1 MPPPNPH
8 SREQAY
14 LTALQ
19 SQPKDVNPDTIYEKL
34 EIAGKGAYGAVYKGR
49 HVASGHVVALKIIN
63 LDTEDDDVDD
73 IQKEISLLQQL
84 MLGSASAG
92 GAPQN
97 VTKYYGSMMEGP
109 RVWIV
114 MEYAEG
120 GSIRTLSRAQ
130 PLKEL
135 HICLIMREVLIALA
149 FLHKNGVI
157 HRDIKAANILLT
169 TQPLRILLCDFGV
182 AALLQSNTSKR
193 STFVGTPY
201 WMAPEVV
208 TEGKM
213 YDSKADIWSL
223 GITLLEMAYGE
234 PPMSGQPAARAVMLL
249 GDKRMRAPRLEGD
262 HWSKEMRDF
271 VVGCLNEDAADR
283 LSAEELSKS
292 RWIKQQAKTPLTQL
306 NDLIARFQAWKDSG
320 GQRMSLA
327 AGVGASIDDD
337 EYDEMPNGDWAFD
350 TVRSRASMMLLDQKA
365 QAGEVDK
372 SLSPP
377 TARPAP
383 QSLRRL
389 FHDETSSDPDP
400 FQSFAHQQPP
410 TPQSSEDNGTVKQT
424 GRFASPE
431 ADDPSSREGSPPK
444 NEFDGQTIRQA
455 RLGRDGRSPTPLM
468 IKTDQVPSINLP
480 LPSADSNATSAT
492 YHPDELEPTPIAP
505 RGDGPVPS
513 PRPIRNKMS
522 LDNLPS
528 AASFNSQP
536 PTSKSSMQLGLEDRS
551 KSSLGMSRPGGG
563 EPRDGLRGFQ
573 FPLMGQS
580 GPPPA
585 GVSKLQPPHLGR
597 NHSAAPAFPSALHG
611 DTSQSTL
618 PSASPTAP
626 SFPGLSPRPPMM
638 RQASLAVMENRSAAQ
653 SHAQAAQAQALALA
667 HGHEGGAGPHK
678 GLAVPGG
685 MAGIGL
691 GRPGQQGTSQ
701 GMARTRSGSRADD
714 GHNVGLRDLLKLTPA
729 APGMQDLLPPSPSVS
744 TTPHKP
750 SPRPQQTHNQPGS
763 IPAYP
768 AFPGAVSSASLP
780 MSKTPSL
787 ASLAST
793 VPASAPAPN
802 LGPVSTSTGLQNDWG
817 PIPNVRLGPP
827 IRPLD
832 LGHLDSQDVF
842 TELESLV
849 DDMQSWLGCV
859 ENGLEDL
866 LRLPESANA

>member
-1 MPPPNPH
+1 MPVPNNQ

-14 LTALQ
+14 LAALQ
-19 SQPKDVNPDTIYEKL
+19 SQPKDIQPDSIYEKL
-34 EIAGKGAYGAVYKGR
+34 EIAGKGAFGAVYKGK

-97 VTKYYGSMMEGP
+97 VVKYYGSMMEGP
-109 RVWIV
+109 RVWII

-149 FLHKNGVI
+149 FLHRNGVI

-193 STFVGTPY
+193 STFIGTPY

-208 TEGKM
+208 TEGKT

-271 VVGCLNEDAADR
+271 VIGCLNEDAADR

-292 RWIKQQAKTPLTQL
+292 KWIKQQAKTPLTQL
-306 NDLIARFQAWKDSG
+306 NDLIARYQAWKDSG
-320 GQRMSLA
+320 GQRMSVA

-337 EYDEMPNGDWAFD
+337 EYDEVLDGDWAFD

-365 QAGEVDK
+365 QAGEIDK
-372 SLSPP
+372 SVSFP

-389 FHDETSSDPDP
+389 FHDESSSDPDP

-410 TPQSSEDNGTVKQT
+410 TPQSPEDNGTVKQT

-431 ADDPSSREGSPPK
+431 TDDSSSRDGSPPK
-444 NEFDGQTIRQA
+444 SEFDAQTIRQA

-468 IKTDQVPSINLP
+468 VKTDHVPSINLP

-492 YHPDELEPTPIAP
+492 FHPDELESTPIAP

-536 PTSKSSMQLGLEDRS
+536 PTSKSSMQLGPEDRS
-551 KSSLGMSRPGGG
+551 KSSLGMNRPAGG
-563 EPRDGLRGFQ
+563 ESRDGLRGFQ
-573 FPLMGQS
+573 FPLMGQP

-597 NHSAAPAFPSALHG
+597 NHSAAPAFPSSLNA
-611 DTSQSTL
+611 DASQGSL

-626 SFPGLSPRPPMM
+626 SFPGMSPRPPMM
-638 RQASLAVMENRSAAQ
+638 RQASVAVMENRSAAQ

-667 HGHEGGAGPHK
+667 QGHEGSK
-678 GLAVPGG
+678 GLAVPSG

-701 GMARTRSGSRADD
+701 VMARSRSGSRADD

-744 TTPHKP
+744 TTPHKL

-763 IPAYP
+763 IPPYP
-768 AFPGAVSSASLP
+768 AFPGAGSNASLP

-793 VPASAPAPN
+793 VPAFAPAPAPGAVPATISN
-802 LGPVSTSTGLQNDWG
+802 EPQNEWG
-817 PIPNVRLGPP
+817 SVPSIRLGPSM
-827 IRPLD
+827 RPLD
-832 LGHLDSQDVF
+832 LSRLDSQDVF
-842 TELESLV
+842 AELETLV

-859 ENGLEDL
+859 EHGLEDL
-866 LRLPESANA
+866 LQLPEPANA